1 MAAEGPATAPLWTR
15 LVQAVSELGV
25 SVGLLTALLVY
36 YGWVRA
42 GAQARAMGLDVH
54 LFGYTTQ
61 DYLLLS
67 ISSLY
72 GILFWIAVALLAGL
86 WADRLVRERVDARV
100 RASGSAQVARW
111 ARRGTWFFI
120 GLAVAGWLLE
130 RTVRDSR
137 EAWVLPFAMALCVL
151 GAAWAAGL
159 RRRVT
164 ARDRPPTAPRGQL
177 LGAAALVSVVGL
189 LVFWGTTAAAE
200 ETGRLMA
207 QALQRDRED
216 LPRAVVY
223 SEEPLHVGLPGVGT
237 EQVGTPDDP
246 LHRYDRL
253 RLLTLRGGRYF
264 LLPEGWTVEHS
275 TVLVLPDDG
284 SVRLE
289 YSR

>member
-1 MAAEGPATAPLWTR
+1 MAEESPATPPLWTR
-15 LVQAVSELGV
+15 LVQAVSELGI

-72 GILFWIAVALLAGL
+72 GMLFWIAVAVLAGV

-100 RASGSAQVARW
+100 RASGSARVARW
-111 ARRGTWFFI
+111 ARLGTWFFI
-120 GLAVAGWLLE
+120 GLAVAARFLDGAVPE
-130 RTVRDSR
+130 E
-137 EAWVLPFAMALCVL
+137 EAWVIPFAMALCVL

-159 RRRVT
+159 RRRAT
-164 ARDRPPTAPRGQL
+164 ARDRPPTAARGQL

-200 ETGRLMA
+200 AMGEVRA
-207 QALQRDRED
+207 YDLQDD
-216 LPRAVVY
+216 LAEMPRAVVY
-223 SEEPLHVGLPGVGT
+223 SEKPLHIGLPGVRAEELG
-237 EQVGTPDDP
+237 GPDDP
-246 LHRYDRL
+246 LHRYDGL

-264 LLPEGWTVEHS
+264 LLPEQWTVAGS
-275 TVLVLPDDG
+275 TVLVLPDDD

-289 YSR
+289 CSR

>member
-1 MAAEGPATAPLWTR
+1 MAEESPATPPLWTR
-15 LVQAVSELGV
+15 LVQAVSELGI

-111 ARRGTWFFI
+111 AHRGTWLFI

-137 EAWVLPFAMALCVL
+137 ETWILPFAMALCVL
-151 GAAWAAGL
+151 AAAWAAGL

-164 ARDRPPTAPRGQL
+164 ARDERPTAPERPL
-177 LGAAALVSVVGL
+177 LRSFALLSVVAL
-189 LVFWGTTAAAE
+189 LVFWGTSSVAE
-200 ETGRLMA
+200 AMGR
-207 QALQRDRED
+207 ALAHD
-216 LPRAVVY
+216 LEEELGTMPRTVVY
-223 SEEPLHVGLPGVGT
+223 SEKPLHIGLPGVRAEELG
-237 EQVGTPDDP
+237 GPDDP
-246 LHRYDRL
+246 LHRYDGL

-264 LLPEGWTVEHS
+264 LLPEQWTVAGS
-275 TVLVLPDDG
+275 TVLVLPDDN

>member
-1 MAAEGPATAPLWTR
+1 MTEESPATPPLWTR
-15 LVQAVSELGV
+15 LVQAVSELGI

-86 WADRLVRERVDARV
+86 WADRLVRERIDARV

-111 ARRGTWFFI
+111 ARLGTWFFI
-120 GLAVAGWLLE
+120 GLTVAARLLDGAVPE
-130 RTVRDSR
+130 E
-137 EAWVLPFAMALCVL
+137 EAWVIPFAMALCVL

-159 RRRVT
+159 RRRAT

-207 QALQRDRED
+207 RALQKDRED
-216 LPRAVVY
+216 LPQAVVY

-246 LHRYDRL
+246 LHRYDGL
-253 RLLTLRGGRYF
+253 RLLTVRGGRYF
-264 LLPEGWTVEHS
+264 LLPEDWTVERS

>member
-42 GAQARAMGLDVH
+42 GAQAREMGLDVH

-100 RASGSAQVARW
+100 RASGSAPVARW
-111 ARRGTWFFI
+111 ARRGMWLLI

-200 ETGRLMA
+200 AMGEVRA
-207 QALQRDRED
+207 YDLQGSRDEM
-216 LPRAVVY
+216 PRAVVY

-246 LHRYDRL
+246 LHRYDGL

-264 LLPEGWTVEHS
+264 LLPEDWTVEHS